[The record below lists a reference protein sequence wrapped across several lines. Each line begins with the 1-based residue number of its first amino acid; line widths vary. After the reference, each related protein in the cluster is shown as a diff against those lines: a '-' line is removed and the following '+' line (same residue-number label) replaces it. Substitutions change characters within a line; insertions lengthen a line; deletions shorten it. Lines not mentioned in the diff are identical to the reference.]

1 MTPEVTFIWRNV
13 EVAPKKD
20 DFPIVYC
27 TNNNKIGTLKSTNWE
42 FYKDKYNI
50 RYWVSAKDLIA

>member
-1 MTPEVTFIWRNV
+1 MAPEVAFIWRNNDTS
-13 EVAPKKD
+13 PKKQ

-27 TNNNKIGTLKSTNWE
+27 TMNNKIGTLTSSNWE

-50 RYWVSAKDLIA
+50 KWWVSAKDLLP